1 MLGLESGRGV
11 VGLGVIGLLLST
23 DCDLFRPDNGVI
35 VTVVVDEDVLVVVVV
50 VVVDGDGHLLDEE
63 NEEEDEEVEF
73 EAAEDKY
80 LEVISLDLGLL
91 DAIEVSPLSLSEGN
105 NGGLVGFD
113 ERFVVPIVALLV
125 VDSSCF
131 GV

>member
-11 VGLGVIGLLLST
+11 VGLGAIGLLLST
-23 DCDLFRPDNGVI
+23 DCDLLRPDNGVI
-35 VTVVVDEDVLVVVVV
+35 VTVVVDDVLLVV
-50 VVVDGDGHLLDEE
+50 VVVDGDGHLLDDE

>member
-11 VGLGVIGLLLST
+11 VGLGAIGLLLST
-23 DCDLFRPDNGVI
+23 DCDLLRPDNGVI
-35 VTVVVDEDVLVVVVV
+35 VTVVVDDVLLVVVV
-50 VVVDGDGHLLDEE
+50 VVVDGDGHLLDDE

-113 ERFVVPIVALLV
+113 ERFVVPIVALLA

>member
-23 DCDLFRPDNGVI
+23 DCDLLRPDNGVI
-35 VTVVVDEDVLVVVVV
+35 VTVVVDDVLLVVVV
-50 VVVDGDGHLLDEE
+50 VVVDGDGHLLDDE

-113 ERFVVPIVALLV
+113 ERFVVPIVALLA

>member
-23 DCDLFRPDNGVI
+23 DCDLLRPDNGVI
-35 VTVVVDEDVLVVVVV
+35 VTVVVDDVLLVV
-50 VVVDGDGHLLDEE
+50 VVVDGDGHLLDDE

-113 ERFVVPIVALLV
+113 ERFVVPIVALLA

>member
-11 VGLGVIGLLLST
+11 VGLGAIGLLLST
-23 DCDLFRPDNGVI
+23 DCDLLRPDNGVI
-35 VTVVVDEDVLVVVVV
+35 VTVVVDDVLLVV
-50 VVVDGDGHLLDEE
+50 VVVDGDGHLLDDE

-113 ERFVVPIVALLV
+113 ERFVVPIVALLA

>member
-23 DCDLFRPDNGVI
+23 DCDLLRPDNGVI
-35 VTVVVDEDVLVVVVV
+35 VTVVVDDVLLVV
-50 VVVDGDGHLLDEE
+50 VVVDGDGHLLDDE